1 MSLTIRRSPS
11 LPLRVLVLA
20 TVAIGLAGLAAAVRA
35 AELDRQRFI
44 PADEIHAGMH
54 GTGRSTFSPRG
65 VEEFTVEVL
74 GVLHGWV
81 PGGDLIVIEAS
92 GGPLAETGIFRGMSG
107 SPVYLDGRLAGAV
120 SYNLG
125 GFGERA
131 IAGVTPIAEML
142 PIATAGGEG
151 ESRPPNDD
159 PSTMPPPKKAVMPG
173 GRSSGDVQPIRTPVI
188 LAGFAP
194 GARDAMATLLA
205 GYGLEVVSG
214 GASGGG
220 ATLGGTLEPGSP
232 MGVQIVRGDVE
243 ATALGTVT
251 HVDGNVVLAFG
262 HPMFLGGPVDLPMT
276 AAQVFTVYPSQEIS
290 FVVGAAAQPVGRIVA
305 DQMTGIAGHLG
316 ETAPMVP
323 LQIRVRRPNGRER
336 TFHFEVVDNRFFLGQ
351 FLGLMA
357 FNCFS
362 SEEKAFG
369 DATLDLHLQVDLKSG
384 EKLDVQDVLS
394 TTLPPNELAAKVSEP
409 LSGLLFNPLEPAQV
423 RAIDLDLVVTPEI
436 RTAIVEEVT
445 VDQSTIEAG
454 KSIAVTVYLRPY
466 RAGRI
471 AIPISVPLPHDA
483 LPGPMLLR
491 VCSTDEATRWESERA
506 PRRFVP
512 SSLAQLVELYEE
524 TSGHNLLRVTL
535 YGDARGV
542 VVEGRE
548 MPGLPGSVFS
558 IMDSERRSGGR
569 SGSWGRLLYDD
580 GVRTQY
586 QLSGCEELKL
596 EVKAPFRPVQEP
608 KR

>member
-1 MSLTIRRSPS
+1 
-11 LPLRVLVLA
+11 
-20 TVAIGLAGLAAAVRA
+20 
-35 AELDRQRFI
+35 
-44 PADEIHAGMH
+44 
-54 GTGRSTFSPRG
+54 
-65 VEEFTVEVL
+65 
-74 GVLHGWV
+74 
-81 PGGDLIVIEAS
+81 
-92 GGPLAETGIFRGMSG
+92 
-107 SPVYLDGRLAGAV
+107 
-120 SYNLG
+120 
-125 GFGERA
+125 
-131 IAGVTPIAEML
+131 
-142 PIATAGGEG
+142 
-151 ESRPPNDD
+151 
-159 PSTMPPPKKAVMPG
+159 
-173 GRSSGDVQPIRTPVI
+173 
-188 LAGFAP
+188 
-194 GARDAMATLLA
+194 
-205 GYGLEVVSG
+205 
-214 GASGGG
+214 
-220 ATLGGTLEPGSP
+220 
-232 MGVQIVRGDVE
+232 VQIVRGDVE

-316 ETAPMVP
+316 ESAPMVP
-323 LQIRVRRPNGRER
+323 LQIRVRRPSGRER
-336 TFHFEVVDNRFFLGQ
+336 TFHFEVVDNRFFLSQ

-369 DATLDLHLQVDLKSG
+369 DATLDLHLQVNLKSG
-384 EKLDVQDVLS
+384 EKLDVTDVLS
-394 TTLPPNELAAKVSEP
+394 TTTPPNELAAKVSEP
-409 LSGLLFNPLEPAQV
+409 LAGLLFNPLEPARV
-423 RAIDLDLVVTPEI
+423 SAIDLDLVVTPEI
-436 RTAIVEEVT
+436 RTADVEEMT
-445 VDQSTIEAG
+445 VDQSTIEPG

-471 AIPISVPLPHDA
+471 AIPISVPVPHDA

-524 TSGHNLLRVTL
+524 TSGHDLLRVTL

-580 GVRTQY
+580 GVRTTY